1 MMGPRAKGPRAK
13 ALAVTVAGGLASAL
27 VMIACQP
34 GEPGLEPRTPP
45 NAPLPTKLDRP
56 DDPITAPKSPSDAG

>member
-13 ALAVTVAGGLASAL
+13 ALAVAGGLACAL

-34 GEPGLEPRTPP
+34 GEPPP
-45 NAPLPTKLDRP
+45 QSAKPGHSALN
-56 DDPITAPKSPSDAG
+56 S